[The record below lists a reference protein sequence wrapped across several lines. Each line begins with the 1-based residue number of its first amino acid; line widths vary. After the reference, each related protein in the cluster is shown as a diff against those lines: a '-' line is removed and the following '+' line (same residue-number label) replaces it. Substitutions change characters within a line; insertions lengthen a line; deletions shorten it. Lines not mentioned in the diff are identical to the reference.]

1 MKFKRILLIYD
12 LKNKILSSTRPKQ
25 YSWNYTCNHRT
36 ESTPIQSRKRFAIL
50 SRLHPAEVIIT
61 TQNPS
66 ASSNLG
72 PC

>member
-1 MKFKRILLIYD
+1 MKFKRILLIYN
-12 LKNKILSSTRPKQ
+12 LKNKDAFESKVILME
-25 YSWNYTCNHRT
+25 YTCNHRT
-36 ESTPIQSRKRFAIL
+36 ESVPIQSRKRFAIL

>member
-1 MKFKRILLIYD
+1 M
-12 LKNKILSSTRPKQ
+12 
-25 YSWNYTCNHRT
+25 
-36 ESTPIQSRKRFAIL
+36 ESAPIQSRKRFAIL

-72 PC
+72 PVLMNRYDVITRLTNFRVIIKMYRSKGLAKN